1 MFNFEFE
8 LNSSNASKKSRNGYE
23 MKLST
28 IAKGLGLYLLIREL
42 SRQGNTINNNTGQT
56 PEFNWNSSPNVQ
68 TPQPHYAL
76 STLDIRGIVEEAF
89 KRTFEK
95 QRATLLGDYDIP
107 SLAEL
112 QTAKLSPDPQTIEV
126 GKWLRLIH
134 HPSIVVILGGRG
146 KGKSCL
152 GYRLLEHLRWV
163 ANVYV
168 VGLPESARKLLP
180 DYIGMAASLEDVPP
194 NSIVLVDEGY
204 LSYHARR
211 SMAATSV
218 EMSQIL
224 NLSRQRNQ
232 TLIFVTQEARQI
244 DRNVVSSANVVVF
257 KDLGMLQLEFD
268 RRELNKIAAQAKQAF
283 ATLGGD
289 KRKWAY
295 VYSPD
300 ANFVGLVENS
310 LPTFW
315 TPKLSHIFA
324 TKGEA
329 ISRPPRKT
337 PLEQR
342 IERAKELKRQ
352 GLTNGQIAKMMG
364 VSKATVKNYLED
376 YPYKK

>member
-1 MFNFEFE
+1 MKFNDIVKIGFWG
-8 LNSSNASKKSRNGYE
+8 LVGY
-23 MKLST
+23 
-28 IAKGLGLYLLIREL
+28 YLLKEF
-42 SRQGNTINNNTGQT
+42 SQPTNDANYNKPSQT
-56 PEFNWNSSPNVQ
+56 PGFNWTSSPNVQ
-68 TPQPHYAL
+68 TPQPHYA
-76 STLDIRGIVEEAF
+76 SPALDIRGIVEEVF

-112 QTAKLSPDPQTIEV
+112 QTAKPSPDHQTIEA
-126 GKWLRLIH
+126 GKWLRLIR
-134 HPSIVVILGGRG
+134 HPSIVLILGGKG
-146 KGKSCL
+146 KGKSAL
-152 GYRLLEHLRWV
+152 GYRLLEHLRWE
-163 ANVYV
+163 ADVYV
-168 VGLPESARKLLP
+168 VGLPKSARKYLP
-180 DYIGMAASLEDVPP
+180 DRIGMVAALEDAPP
-194 NSIVLVDEGY
+194 KSIVLVDEGY
-204 LSYHARR
+204 ISYHARR
-211 SMAATSV
+211 SMATASV

-224 NLSRQRNQ
+224 NLSRQRDQ

-244 DRNVVSSANVVVF
+244 DRNIASSANVVVF
-257 KDLGMLQLEFD
+257 KDLGILQLEFD
-268 RRELNKIAAQAKQAF
+268 RRELNKIALKATQAF

-300 ANFVGLVENS
+300 ANFMGLVENS

-329 ISRPPRKT
+329 ITRPPRKT

-376 YPYKK
+376 YPYKNKK

>member
-1 MFNFEFE
+1 
-8 LNSSNASKKSRNGYE
+8 
-23 MKLST
+23 MKLSD
-28 IAKGLGLYLLIREL
+28 IVKGLGLYLLIREL
-42 SRQGNTINNNTGQT
+42 SRQGNTVNNNTGQT
-56 PEFNWNSSPNVQ
+56 PEFNWNSSPSVQ
-68 TPQPHYAL
+68 TPQPHYA
-76 STLDIRGIVEEAF
+76 SPALDIRGIVEEAF

-112 QTAKLSPDPQTIEV
+112 QTAKPSPDPQTIEA
-126 GKWLRLIH
+126 GKWLRLIR
-134 HPSIVVILGGRG
+134 HPSIVIILGGRG
-146 KGKSCL
+146 KGKSAL

-163 ANVYV
+163 ASVYV

-204 LSYHARR
+204 LTYHARR

-232 TLIFVTQEARQI
+232 TLIFVTQEASQI
-244 DRNVVSSANVVVF
+244 DRNIVSSANVVIF

-268 RRELNKIAAQAKQAF
+268 RRELNKIAANAQQAF

-289 KRKWAY
+289 KRRWAY
-295 VYSPD
+295 VHSRD
-300 ANFVGLVENS
+300 ANFMGLVENS

-315 TPKLSHIFA
+315 KEKLSHIFA
-324 TKGEA
+324 TEGE
-329 ISRPPRKT
+329 IIPRAPKKT
-337 PLEQR
+337 PLQQR
-342 IERAKELKRQ
+342 IEKVKELKKQ
-352 GLTNGQIAKMMG
+352 GLSNGQISKIMD
-364 VSKATVKNYLED
+364 VSKATIKNYLED